1 MTGRLPCPKSS
12 AIPFKRLASKA
23 SRIEVNFLFLFL
35 KLSVI
40 VLYFWALVS
49 ALVVNGHVFGEMPVF
64 FRLLA
69 LENAMLRAWGLV

>member
-1 MTGRLPCPKSS
+1 
-12 AIPFKRLASKA
+12 
-23 SRIEVNFLFLFL
+23 
-35 KLSVI
+35 
-40 VLYFWALVS
+40 LVS